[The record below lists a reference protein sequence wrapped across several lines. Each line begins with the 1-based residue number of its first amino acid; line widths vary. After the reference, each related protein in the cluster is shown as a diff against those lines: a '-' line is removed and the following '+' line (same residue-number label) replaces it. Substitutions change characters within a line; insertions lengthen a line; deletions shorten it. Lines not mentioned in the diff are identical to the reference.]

1 MRRVTPALIALTVL
15 AVYGCQDA
23 IGPGRA
29 GPSFDIEDASHG
41 NGVAHFY
48 WSNPIVSDPGKGGVF
63 DPTYQPL
70 VQVCEWSRGACVATV
85 AEFRTGKGSGDVVK
99 VDVEGERYHVNWNT
113 GQCKSGPCTLNPAK
127 NYRIRVL
134 VAGLEAGF
142 ADVDVLAKRSE
153 VRALNTAR
161 YVGVV
166 NGTTLPIRFR
176 LERGLTLVNANAAA
190 PSRLKRASQRYRDSG
205 VKPASSSDGGTVV
218 QGRALLGADGTTLV
232 ELTTG
237 RLDQAGTPP
246 GNIEKVQFK
255 HVDASGKSVYTLN
268 FNDLSG
274 GGAWS
279 HSFTGFPRRARLQ
292 VQASVSGIEA
302 NRTGV
307 VTVPLTVALRPDLV
321 AKNLAMPAAAAPGV
335 PTVITATVAE
345 TNGDAGA
352 TADCRLYVND
362 TLADEAPA
370 IWVDAGDEVSCQFAH
385 AFAQPGTYEVRVA
398 IENVTPGDDDVS
410 NNHVTGN
417 LSVAASNYTNVFNDA
432 GASFREYDDYR
443 ETWSYRYKLTNTND
457 PNFLMLEENGDSTMR
472 HTRYVAAWHEWSRSS
487 AGLDNEIAFPL
498 GSIRVL
504 QRSGNAV
511 LADYTLSDVQAT
523 FTMSWDDGS
532 RRSCYQA
539 SAPTGQSGRV
549 SVCTEVDIDQ
559 PFGQPAQTWS
569 RTWVFADATRGR
581 VRYLAK
587 RFHHYVYTPNGEDY
601 GFETLYVDEDV
612 VHGSSEIG
620 ELGPDMTWVFDV
632 HGVNAATGDPL
643 VYTAHLEEPWQQN
656 VADTF
661 DGVEQCDGMRW
672 TSDGWVNEYGYCTS
686 TSGTIRLFDVVKSLT
701 P

>member
-41 NGVAHFY
+41 SGVAHFY

-70 VQVCEWSRGACVATV
+70 VQVCEWSRGACAATV

-99 VDVEGERYHVNWNT
+99 
-113 GQCKSGPCTLNPAK
+113 
-127 NYRIRVL
+127 
-134 VAGLEAGF
+134 
-142 ADVDVLAKRSE
+142 VDVLAKRSE

-246 GNIEKVQFK
+246 GNIEKGQFK
-255 HVDASGKSVYTLN
+255 HVDTSGKSVYTLN

-279 HSFTGFPRRARLQ
+279 HTFTGFPRRARLQ

-370 IWVDAGDEVSCQFAH
+370 IWVD
-385 AFAQPGTYEVRVA
+385 
-398 IENVTPGDDDVS
+398 
-410 NNHVTGN
+410 
-417 LSVAASNYTNVFNDA
+417 
-432 GASFREYDDYR
+432 
-443 ETWSYRYKLTNTND
+443 
-457 PNFLMLEENGDSTMR
+457 
-472 HTRYVAAWHEWSRSS
+472 
-487 AGLDNEIAFPL
+487 
-498 GSIRVL
+498 
-504 QRSGNAV
+504 
-511 LADYTLSDVQAT
+511 
-523 FTMSWDDGS
+523 
-532 RRSCYQA
+532 
-539 SAPTGQSGRV
+539 
-549 SVCTEVDIDQ
+549 
-559 PFGQPAQTWS
+559 
-569 RTWVFADATRGR
+569 
-581 VRYLAK
+581 
-587 RFHHYVYTPNGEDY
+587 
-601 GFETLYVDEDV
+601 
-612 VHGSSEIG
+612 
-620 ELGPDMTWVFDV
+620 
-632 HGVNAATGDPL
+632 
-643 VYTAHLEEPWQQN
+643 
-656 VADTF
+656 
-661 DGVEQCDGMRW
+661 
-672 TSDGWVNEYGYCTS
+672 
-686 TSGTIRLFDVVKSLT
+686 
-701 P
+701 